1 MPPFVLAQHGLTKL
15 IRRVGS
21 VFTKLDSA
29 HSLWVMN
36 AEPSVESREIAI
48 DAPNRTELIISGM
61 TCLER
66 RKIAFRLTF
75 ITRSQDSSV
84 MSTTEPCSSIP
95 AEFSKPEI
103 GPSSA
108 ARLATAAHSD
118 PCVILA
124 TKGSM
129 RAEAIS
135 SRPGLLMSTATTLAP
150 QSAKCLADSRP
161 RPDAAPVIQ
170 AAYKPHGSRPA
181 LGLRYTM
188 LKKTGDEAV
197 EVDAETVFHA
207 GDRIRIAVEANDDGY
222 LYVVNQGSSGTWK
235 LLFPSPEI
243 KNGDNHVQK
252 RVRYEIPSGYTFTFD
267 EQAGAEKLF
276 IVLSRQPEPDLE
288 SLIYSLGHGA
298 PGHGDK
304 DKDKAVEKPKVMMA
318 SAAFSDDV
326 IGRLRTAYAR
336 DLIVEKVDDE
346 QPGPKRE
353 KAVYAV
359 NPSGSADSRVVA
371 DITLKHQ

>member
-1 MPPFVLAQHGLTKL
+1 VENHPPT
-15 IRRVGS
+15 GS
-21 VFTKLDSA
+21 A
-29 HSLWVMN
+29 
-36 AEPSVESREIAI
+36 
-48 DAPNRTELIISGM
+48 
-61 TCLER
+61 
-66 RKIAFRLTF
+66 
-75 ITRSQDSSV
+75 
-84 MSTTEPCSSIP
+84 TTE
-95 AEFSKPEI
+95 A
-103 GPSSA
+103 
-108 ARLATAAHSD
+108 
-118 PCVILA
+118 V
-124 TKGSM
+124 
-129 RAEAIS
+129 
-135 SRPGLLMSTATTLAP
+135 
-150 QSAKCLADSRP
+150 
-161 RPDAAPVIQ
+161 PVIN
-170 AAYKPHGSRPA
+170 AAYKPHGSHPA

-188 LKKTGDEAV
+188 LRKTGDEPV

-243 KNGDNHVQK
+243 KDGDNRVQK

-298 PGHGDK
+298 LGRGA
-304 DKDKAVEKPKVMMA
+304 KDKAVEKPKVMMA

-326 IGRLRTAYAR
+326 IGKLRTAYAR

-359 NPSGSADSRVVA
+359 NPTGSADSRVVA

>member
-1 MPPFVLAQHGLTKL
+1 MRPISWCLLAASSWVSCALAQQVTGKLTAREL
-15 IRRVGS
+15 
-21 VFTKLDSA
+21 FYSA
-29 HSLWVMN
+29 
-36 AEPSVESREIAI
+36 
-48 DAPNRTELIISGM
+48 
-61 TCLER
+61 
-66 RKIAFRLTF
+66 
-75 ITRSQDSSV
+75 
-84 MSTTEPCSSIP
+84 TEPAAAPKPAKPAAKPKPPRHKAAPAADPVETAGNQTNTAPASS
-95 AEFSKPEI
+95 E
-103 GPSSA
+103 
-108 ARLATAAHSD
+108 
-118 PCVILA
+118 
-124 TKGSM
+124 
-129 RAEAIS
+129 
-135 SRPGLLMSTATTLAP
+135 
-150 QSAKCLADSRP
+150 
-161 RPDAAPVIQ
+161 AAPVIQ

-188 LKKTGDEAV
+188 LKKTGDEAI

-235 LLFPSPEI
+235 LLFPSPEV

-252 RVRYEIPSGYTFTFD
+252 RIRYEIPSGYTFTFD

-276 IVLSRQPEPDLE
+276 IVLARQPEPDLE
-288 SLIYSLGHGA
+288 SLIYSLGHDVKG
-298 PGHGDK
+298 K

-318 SAAFSDDV
+318 SAAFSNDV

-346 QPGPKRE
+346 QLGPKRE

-371 DITLKHQ
+371 DLTLKHQ

>member
-1 MPPFVLAQHGLTKL
+1 LAQQATGKLTAREL
-15 IRRVGS
+15 
-21 VFTKLDSA
+21 FYSA
-29 HSLWVMN
+29 
-36 AEPSVESREIAI
+36 AEPASSPKPAKPAAKPKPARQKTPPPSLPVETVG
-48 DAPNRTELIISGM
+48 NQT
-61 TCLER
+61 
-66 RKIAFRLTF
+66 
-75 ITRSQDSSV
+75 
-84 MSTTEPCSSIP
+84 STGS
-95 AEFSKPEI
+95 
-103 GPSSA
+103 
-108 ARLATAAHSD
+108 TAA
-118 PCVILA
+118 
-124 TKGSM
+124 
-129 RAEAIS
+129 E
-135 SRPGLLMSTATTLAP
+135 
-150 QSAKCLADSRP
+150 
-161 RPDAAPVIQ
+161 AAPGITAAPPVIN
-170 AAYKPHGSRPA
+170 AAYKPHGSHPA

-188 LKKTGDEAV
+188 LRKTGDEPV
-197 EVDAETVFHA
+197 EVDAESVFHA

-243 KNGDNHVQK
+243 KEGDNRIQK

-298 PGHGDK
+298 AK

-326 IGRLRTAYAR
+326 IGKLRTAYAR

>member
-1 MPPFVLAQHGLTKL
+1 VTGKLTAREL
-15 IRRVGS
+15 
-21 VFTKLDSA
+21 FYSA
-29 HSLWVMN
+29 
-36 AEPSVESREIAI
+36 AEPASSPKPARPAAKPKPPRHKTSPPAEPVESAGNQTTN
-48 DAPNRTELIISGM
+48 AP
-61 TCLER
+61 
-66 RKIAFRLTF
+66 A
-75 ITRSQDSSV
+75 
-84 MSTTEPCSSIP
+84 
-95 AEFSKPEI
+95 
-103 GPSSA
+103 
-108 ARLATAAHSD
+108 
-118 PCVILA
+118 
-124 TKGSM
+124 GS
-129 RAEAIS
+129 E
-135 SRPGLLMSTATTLAP
+135 
-150 QSAKCLADSRP
+150 
-161 RPDAAPVIQ
+161 AAPVIQ
-170 AAYKPHGSRPA
+170 AAYKPHGSHPA

-188 LKKTGDEAV
+188 LKKTGDEPV

-243 KNGDNHVQK
+243 KDGDNHVQK
-252 RVRYEIPSGYTFTFD
+252 RVRYEIPCGYTFTFD

-298 PGHGDK
+298 K
-304 DKDKAVEKPKVMMA
+304 DKNKAVEQPKVMMA
-318 SAAFSDDV
+318 SAAFSNDV
-326 IGRLRTAYAR
+326 IGKLRAAYAR

>member
-1 MPPFVLAQHGLTKL
+1 LRPISWCLLAASSWVSCALAQQVTGKLTAREL
-15 IRRVGS
+15 
-21 VFTKLDSA
+21 FYSA
-29 HSLWVMN
+29 
-36 AEPSVESREIAI
+36 
-48 DAPNRTELIISGM
+48 
-61 TCLER
+61 
-66 RKIAFRLTF
+66 
-75 ITRSQDSSV
+75 
-84 MSTTEPCSSIP
+84 TEPASSPKP
-95 AEFSKPEI
+95 AKPAAKPKPPRHKAPAAADPVET
-103 GPSSA
+103 GGNQTTTSSPG
-108 ARLATAAHSD
+108 SD
-118 PCVILA
+118 
-124 TKGSM
+124 S
-129 RAEAIS
+129 
-135 SRPGLLMSTATTLAP
+135 
-150 QSAKCLADSRP
+150 
-161 RPDAAPVIQ
+161 APVIN
-170 AAYKPHGSRPA
+170 AAYKPHGSHPA

-197 EVDAETVFHA
+197 EVDAEAVFHA

-298 PGHGDK
+298 Q
-304 DKDKAVEKPKVMMA
+304 DKAADKPKVMMA

-371 DITLKHQ
+371 DVTLKHQ